1 MRAAQARLNATSDI
15 LWISNSPLIPE
26 ALTAHKARMV
36 LGREFDAI
44 VFDAFSGLDV
54 NALAAVSGTL
64 RGGGVFILLSPP
76 LESWPQFP
84 DPAYQRFLPHFYT
97 AADVA
102 GLFLQRFIRIL
113 QQPLTAFNSVL
124 ANSPN
129 QAEIVQKI
137 IEADSAVVLT
147 ADRGRGKSA
156 ALGLAASQLIAQGK
170 RVLVTAPARV
180 AVDAVF
186 KHAELAPQF
195 YAPDDLLENLPVA
208 DLLMVDE
215 AAAIPLPLLLKL
227 ARAYP
232 RIVFATTLHGYE
244 GSGRGFALRFQ
255 QALSELA
262 PNWQSLSLEQ
272 PMRWPLNDPL
282 ESLFY
287 RLLLLDVEAT
297 PVQLQADLPI
307 SVICLERRQLIENE
321 DLLQQIFG
329 LLVTAHY
336 QTRPSDLQ
344 QMLDAPNLSIHV
356 LQQEQQ
362 VLAVALLSREGGFDA
377 ELSEAIYAGKRR
389 PRGHLAPQTLTFH
402 AQIAGAA
409 ELVCERIMRIAV
421 HPEIQGRG
429 LGKQLVQHLYAYA
442 ASKQADYLAV
452 SYALSPELLRF
463 WQQAGFMLARIGH
476 RRDTA
481 SASRS
486 AVQLRAISTAG
497 KDLAAKILL
506 SRPGDPA
513 CISSDEYNHTKRN
526 AVPSEYSKVVVTDI
540 ANQGAYYK

>member
-1 MRAAQARLNATSDI
+1 MPI
-15 LWISNSPLIPE
+15 
-26 ALTAHKARMV
+26 TA
-36 LGREFDAI
+36 
-44 VFDAFSGLDV
+44 
-54 NALAAVSGTL
+54 
-64 RGGGVFILLSPP
+64 
-76 LESWPQFP
+76 
-84 DPAYQRFLPHFYT
+84 
-97 AADVA
+97 
-102 GLFLQRFIRIL
+102 
-113 QQPLTAFNSVL
+113 
-124 ANSPN
+124 
-129 QAEIVQKI
+129 
-137 IEADSAVVLT
+137 
-147 ADRGRGKSA
+147 
-156 ALGLAASQLIAQGK
+156 
-170 RVLVTAPARV
+170 
-180 AVDAVF
+180 
-186 KHAELAPQF
+186 
-195 YAPDDLLENLPVA
+195 
-208 DLLMVDE
+208 
-215 AAAIPLPLLLKL
+215 
-227 ARAYP
+227 
-232 RIVFATTLHGYE
+232 
-244 GSGRGFALRFQ
+244 
-255 QALSELA
+255 
-262 PNWQSLSLEQ
+262 
-272 PMRWPLNDPL
+272 
-282 ESLFY
+282 
-287 RLLLLDVEAT
+287 
-297 PVQLQADLPI
+297 
-307 SVICLERRQLIENE
+307 ICLERRQLIENE

-389 PRGHLAPQTLTFH
+389 PHGHLVPQTLTFH

-421 HPEIQGRG
+421 HPDIQKRG
-429 LGKQLVQHLYAYA
+429 LGKQLIQHLYEYA

-513 CISSDEYNHTKRN
+513 CISSDEYN
-526 AVPSEYSKVVVTDI
+526 
-540 ANQGAYYK
+540 

>member
-1 MRAAQARLNATSDI
+1 LRAAQARLNATSDI

-244 GSGRGFALRFQ
+244 GSGRGFVLRFQ
-255 QALSELA
+255 QALGDLA
-262 PNWQSLSLEQ
+262 PNWQNLRLEQ
-272 PMRWPLNDPL
+272 PMRWPLHDPL
-282 ESLFY
+282 EALFC
-287 RLLLLDVEAT
+287 RLLLLDIEAT

-307 SVICLERRQLIENE
+307 TAICLERRQLIENE

-389 PRGHLAPQTLTFH
+389 PHGHLVPQTLTFH

-421 HPEIQGRG
+421 HPDIQKRG
-429 LGKQLVQHLYAYA
+429 LGKQLIQHLYEYA

-513 CISSDEYNHTKRN
+513 CISSDEYN
-526 AVPSEYSKVVVTDI
+526 
-540 ANQGAYYK
+540 